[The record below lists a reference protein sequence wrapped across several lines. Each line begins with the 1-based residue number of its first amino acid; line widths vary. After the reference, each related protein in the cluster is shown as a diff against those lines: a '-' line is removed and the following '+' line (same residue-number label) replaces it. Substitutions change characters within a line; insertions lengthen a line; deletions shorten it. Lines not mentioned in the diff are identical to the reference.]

1 VSVCVSRGGYKE
13 RNLWVEETG
22 IGCQRP
28 LAMGVYERDRDRER
42 ETKIEIATETER
54 QRYR

>member
-1 VSVCVSRGGYKE
+1 MSVCVSRGGYKE
-13 RNLWVEETG
+13 RNLWIEETG